1 MGTERAW
8 TLIYVPSYDTETWWG
23 RQSCL
28 PSTKKKEEVTFVF
41 PVEGA
46 DVRKPQVHCVLYWL
60 GSSFDLSSAGLCVS
74 EEKRC

>member
-1 MGTERAW
+1 MVGKAELSA
-8 TLIYVPSYDTETWWG
+8 
-23 RQSCL
+23 QH
-28 PSTKKKEEVTFVF
+28 KKKEEVMFVF

-46 DVRKPQVHCVLYWL
+46 DVRQPRVHCVLYWL